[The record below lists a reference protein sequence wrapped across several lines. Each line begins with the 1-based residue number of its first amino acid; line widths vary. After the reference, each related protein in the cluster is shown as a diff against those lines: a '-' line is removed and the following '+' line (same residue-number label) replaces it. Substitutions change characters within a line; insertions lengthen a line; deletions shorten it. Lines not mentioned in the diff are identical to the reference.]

1 MDVEV
6 QDTGFG
12 REAVW
17 LLRKRVA
24 LEVRQTWNGSCS
36 SQHGFSHFV
45 LLFVK
50 GGLLMCKM
58 GKIISAS
65 PG

>member
-1 MDVEV
+1 MDEEV
-6 QDTGFG
+6 QDVGFG

-17 LLRKRVA
+17 LLRKHMG

-36 SQHGFSHFV
+36 NPQGFSHFA

-50 GGLLMCKM
+50 GSLLMCKM